1 MRGAVTEA
9 APYSTSNAPETKE
22 ILIKSAQDVFR
33 VMLASDI
40 EHDSVAA
47 DGSFKPSPGV
57 MAVLGLAGERSGAGM
72 LWFSPRLACQVAEAL
87 LMCEFT
93 DTTNDVLDA
102 VGEIANM
109 VIGNVK
115 TEIESVLGPI
125 SLGTPT
131 IVCGSDFRARKTNA
145 DAWTMVA
152 LRWKEELFFAGISLS
167 SGRSSSHSRLAAAN
181 PALIPAIH

>member
-1 MRGAVTEA
+1 MCGAMTEA
-9 APYSTSNAPETKE
+9 VPFSVNGAPETKDV
-22 ILIKSAQDVFR
+22 IIRSAQDVFR
-33 VMLASDI
+33 VMLASEI
-40 EHDSVAA
+40 EHEGVAD

-57 MAVLGLAGERSGAGM
+57 MAVLGLSGERNGAGM
-72 LWFSPRLACQVAEAL
+72 LWLSPKLACLAAEAL

-93 DTTNDVLDA
+93 ETTNDVLDA

-109 VIGNVK
+109 IIGNVK

-145 DAWTMVA
+145 DSWTMVA

-167 SGRSSSHSRLAAAN
+167 NGHRRLAAIN
-181 PALIPAIH
+181 PAIIPANH